1 MSFLCVVMMKL
12 SQAKLFTQML
22 RVFFF
27 VLVAGGG
34 MYLGVKAFQSQER
47 EQVWYGEVGI
57 EEL

>member
-1 MSFLCVVMMKL
+1 MMKL